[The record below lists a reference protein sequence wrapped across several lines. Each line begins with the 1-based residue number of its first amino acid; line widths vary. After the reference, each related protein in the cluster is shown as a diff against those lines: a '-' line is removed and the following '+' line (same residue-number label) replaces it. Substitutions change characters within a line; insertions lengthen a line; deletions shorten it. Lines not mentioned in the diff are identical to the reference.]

1 MILSLSIVGGNLKNI
16 AYWDEKE
23 QGMSMHVNK
32 YVCHCYAMF
41 TSNCYFQTEMKWN
54 LGQHH
59 EQNERENPLCFPM
72 VPSIQQKHDYTEL
85 LCILFYFITQF
96 DLYSVNK

>member
-41 TSNCYFQTEMKWN
+41 TSNCYFQTEMK
-54 LGQHH
+54 
-59 EQNERENPLCFPM
+59 
-72 VPSIQQKHDYTEL
+72 
-85 LCILFYFITQF
+85 
-96 DLYSVNK
+96 